1 MIFEFFFSS
10 RRRHTRC
17 ALVTGVQTCA
27 LPIYFDVAFFLFASR
42 RLDIKI
48 LKLLSID
55 NGHAQLLALRGI
67 DQNAFHV
74 KSPVMR
80 SRRRRWTR
88 PGSGARLGVVRES
101 SWSPPAR
108 LCAVLVSDQ
117 SRGAVDR
124 KSTRPNS
131 SHYCAS
137 RMPSSA

>member
-1 MIFEFFFSS
+1 MAVGLAFLEITAGVFLGRQKAVALGTVVDEAGFE
-10 RRRHTRC
+10 RRLDARDATF
-17 ALVTGVQTCA
+17 V
-27 LPIYFDVAFFLFASR
+27 DVAFFLFASR

-88 PGSGARLGVVRES
+88 PGSGARSEEHTSELQSLMRIS
-101 SWSPPAR
+101 Y
-108 LCAVLVSDQ
+108 AVFCLQ
-117 SRGAVDR
+117 
-124 KSTRPNS
+124 KKK
-131 SHYCAS
+131 
-137 RMPSSA
+137 